1 MPKKTSTKPFVA
13 IGPKAPEDKP
23 LNDPTNP
30 EFDDQGFTLYT
41 DESTGKKSR
50 VFDALVDYPCDFQM
64 KIVGASEGTF
74 VEEMLA
80 VVAES
85 CETEPGMLKHSVR
98 ALGKWTSV
106 TVMAPVK
113 SAEMLY
119 TLYEKV
125 DLDPRVKF
133 KF

>member
-1 MPKKTSTKPFVA
+1 M
-13 IGPKAPEDKP
+13 
-23 LNDPTNP
+23 
-30 EFDDQGFTLYT
+30 
-41 DESTGKKSR
+41 
-50 VFDALVDYPCDFQM
+50 DYPCDFTM
-64 KIVGASEGTF
+64 KIVGQNEGTF

-85 CETEPGMLKHSVR
+85 CDVEPDNITHSTR
-98 ALGKWTSV
+98 MMGKWTSL
-106 TVMAPVK
+106 TVKAPVK

-119 TLYEKV
+119 ALYEKI